1 MRKIFITLFAALAAL
16 SACQEWEPVFTFNPK
31 ADDSFV
37 PVTRA
42 DMEAM
47 GDSISIAALLSKYEI
62 GSETPVTIYDD
73 LWISGKVASSDKSGN
88 IYKSIYIQDP
98 TGGVEIKIG
107 RYSLYNEYAPGQTVY
122 VYLRGLTIGMYGYS
136 AGNYG
141 GNGMVQIGLYDPMFD
156 IDKVLGYETSYME
169 LQQIVDAHVFRGER
183 GPEVEPAVLDGSQL
197 PGKDGTVASCKYI
210 GQLVTIKNLVFDKQS
225 FTLIYLS
232 YNESTKTSGNRIFLS
247 DKTWGVNTWAMS
259 KNKMSSYLESGI
271 WDEVNIGN
279 SGDYNYGTVGDHKKV
294 SGTDGDTYGDIQRNA
309 YSVSQYFKTGSAT
322 VQIRT
327 SGYSDFADYELPA
340 DVFNDGRA
348 IDATGILTMYQGSVQ
363 LSLIDQFSLKY
374 NDNGKKL
381 YKE

>member
-1 MRKIFITLFAALAAL
+1 M
-16 SACQEWEPVFTFNPK
+16 
-31 ADDSFV
+31 D
-37 PVTRA
+37 
-42 DMEAM
+42 
-47 GDSISIAALLSKYEI
+47 G
-62 GSETPVTIYDD
+62 
-73 LWISGKVASSDKSGN
+73 
-88 IYKSIYIQDP
+88 
-98 TGGVEIKIG
+98 
-107 RYSLYNEYAPGQTVY
+107 
-122 VYLRGLTIGMYGYS
+122 
-136 AGNYG
+136 
-141 GNGMVQIGLYDPMFD
+141 
-156 IDKVLGYETSYME
+156 
-169 LQQIVDAHVFRGER
+169 HVFRGAR
-183 GPEVEPAVLDGSQL
+183 GPEVEPAVLQASQL

-225 FTLIYLS
+225 FTLVYLS

-279 SGDYNYGTVGDHKKV
+279 SGDYNYGTVGDHKNV
-294 SGTDGDTYGDIQRNA
+294 SGSDGDTYGDIQRNA
-309 YSVSQYFKTGSAT
+309 YSVSQYFKTGSVT

-374 NDNGKKL
+374 NDNGKNL